1 MFDMSLA
8 DWAAVLSFL
17 AFCIGLTWKF
27 ILDCRRQAFS
37 PSITSVPI
45 DKNHHP
51 GTPGTVSEVGQYIV
65 ELTIESSPTGRFND
79 EYWVFVYAGRA
90 SDFEYESNEGKWTA
104 DRITG
109 ANFRQTLPTYTIS
122 PQSSSKTVVLDADD
136 RQYKLFAVQSTRFSL
151 CSSYVHSRLFVAP
164 LCAGLIPN
172 ILLTKVFTV
181 PPTQSSKPTNS
192 KTT

>member
-1 MFDMSLA
+1 MCSPTQSINHPTEKDVHVRYEPGRLGGRP
-8 DWAAVLSFL
+8 LI

-27 ILDCRRQAFS
+27 ILVCRRQAFS

-65 ELTIESSPTGRFND
+65 ELTIESSPPGRFND
-79 EYWVFVYAGRA
+79 EYWVFVCAGRA

-109 ANFRQTLPTYTIS
+109 ANSRQTLPTYTIS
-122 PQSSSKTVVLDADD
+122 PQSSSKTIVLDADD
-136 RQYKLFAVQSTRFSL
+136 RHTNYSRSSPRGFLFTAHPAPRAFWSPRF
-151 CSSYVHSRLFVAP
+151 AP
-164 LCAGLIPN
+164 A
-172 ILLTKVFTV
+172 
-181 PPTQSSKPTNS
+181 
-192 KTT
+192 

>member
-27 ILDCRRQAFS
+27 ILDCRRQAFP

-79 EYWVFVYAGRA
+79 EY
-90 SDFEYESNEGKWTA
+90 
-104 DRITG
+104 
-109 ANFRQTLPTYTIS
+109 
-122 PQSSSKTVVLDADD
+122 
-136 RQYKLFAVQSTRFSL
+136 
-151 CSSYVHSRLFVAP
+151 
-164 LCAGLIPN
+164 
-172 ILLTKVFTV
+172 
-181 PPTQSSKPTNS
+181 
-192 KTT
+192 

>member
-1 MFDMSLA
+1 MCSPTQSINHPTEKDVHVRYEPGRLGGRP
-8 DWAAVLSFL
+8 LI

-27 ILDCRRQAFS
+27 ILVCRRQAFS

-51 GTPGTVSEVGQYIV
+51 APPGTVSEVGRYIV
-65 ELTIESSPTGRFND
+65 ELTIESSPPGRFND
-79 EYWVFVYAGRA
+79 EYWVFVCAGRA

-109 ANFRQTLPTYTIS
+109 ANSRQTLPTYTIS

-136 RQYKLFAVQSTRFSL
+136 RQYKLFAVQSTRFSI
-151 CSSYVHSRLFVAP
+151 CGSSSSSRLLVAP
-164 LCAGLIPN
+164 LCAA
-172 ILLTKVFTV
+172 
-181 PPTQSSKPTNS
+181 
-192 KTT
+192 